1 MDWRSQGARKKLRI
15 QWCYTSNPARVLNDK
30 YEIIEN
36 IGAGVLGVCYKVRRT
51 DNQTLLVAK
60 EISIQN
66 KNSNISDLKE
76 LTVNDGC
83 HGQFNKTE
91 KLKEAAIL
99 SQLK

>member
-1 MDWRSQGARKKLRI
+1 MDWRSQGARKKLRV
-15 QWCYTSNPARVLNDK
+15 QWYTSNPVKVLIDK
-30 YEIIEN
+30 YEIIET
-36 IGAGVLGVCYKVRRT
+36 IGAGVLGTWYKIRRK

-66 KNSNISDLKE
+66 KNNIISDLKE